1 MVSAAHNYL
10 LSVSEPIAHLTPSSR
25 SSSTV
30 LLDSDSDCYPGLQCM
45 KRDGGRLKSVFGCKS
60 EGESG
65 TDYCYD
71 PRDGPP
77 PTPKP
82 SRKPTYRPTKPPT
95 LPDAIFIGPTPSPS
109 TQRPSP
115 RPSTSSPIS
124 SSIPDSTFSP
134 SSSPVKIVYPITNTG
149 DSFDDGSRASEPT
162 PVPTVESF
170 LDDDEIWINFPA
182 FQLDLTVPR
191 DPDGMKSR
199 RDLHMETG
207 PAPGHRLLIDKT
219 EVQRIVGTL
228 LDSAFR
234 EEWESFRGLLIGARE
249 KGAVELTRAKVISYE
264 LSGSA
269 LFLRE
274 QDLQVPGMNAVRA
287 AMVDALDTNNL
298 LFELRRSRD
307 MELQGAQALS
317 LMWADG
323 SEFVRP
329 ASLVD
334 EGSSDGSGQNRG
346 VGVAAGLAAFVGVV
360 ALGGMLG
367 VYCLRRGR
375 GIFNNQDASSFDRDV
390 GQEEGEGI
398 DGEGETPRIGAKRRE
413 VAASLPPIVK
423 SYTLPLGT
431 YSDEEAAPNFD
442 GSDLDGSDSQ
452 WTVERVGNASLP
464 EPVVAVPINETTAG
478 SSSLLENVHAASI
491 LELDAGDGASRG
503 DFSRLWANSNAPPP
517 EGREGWM
524 ERNETM
530 PTETV
535 GDGASQASS
544 SYHGSSI
551 TSGTF
556 SQRSVSLRGFSTQA
570 STQLSEIAESP
581 SSNQR
586 HAAAAAAT
594 VGLAPDETLA
604 LSECLP
610 KIK

>member
-1 MVSAAHNYL
+1 MLIIFFLH
-10 LSVSEPIAHLTPSSR
+10 SEPNAHMHTLTPFAR
-25 SSSTV
+25 SYCTIYFA
-30 LLDSDSDCYPGLQCM
+30 DSDSDCYPGLRCM
-45 KRDGGRLKSVFGCKS
+45 KRDGGRLKSVYGCKS

-191 DPDGMKSR
+191 DPDGMRSR
-199 RDLHMETG
+199 RDLHMATG

-228 LDSAFR
+228 LDSGFR

-249 KGAVELTRAKVISYE
+249 KGTVELTRAKVVSYE

-269 LFLRE
+269 LFLRDE
-274 QDLQVPGMNAVRA
+274 GMQVPGVNAVRD
-287 AMVDALDTNNL
+287 AMVDALDTDDL
-298 LFELRRSRD
+298 LFEVRQSRD
-307 MELQGAQALS
+307 MVLQGAQALS
-317 LMWADG
+317 LTWADD

-334 EGSSDGSGQNRG
+334 ESTSDGSGRNRG

-360 ALGGMLG
+360 AVGGVLG

-375 GIFNNQDASSFDRDV
+375 GIFNNQDASSFDRGV
-390 GQEEGEGI
+390 GQEEEEVEV
-398 DGEGETPRIGAKRRE
+398 EGETPRIGAKRRE

-423 SYTLPLGT
+423 SYTIPLGT

-442 GSDLDGSDSQ
+442 GSDVDGSDSQ
-452 WTVERVGNASLP
+452 WTVERVGNAGLP

-478 SSSLLENVHAASI
+478 SSSLLGKVHAASV
-491 LELDAGDGASRG
+491 LQLDTGDGASRG
-503 DFSRLWANSNAPPP
+503 DFSNVWGRTAPPP
-517 EGREGWM
+517 GGREDWM
-524 ERNETM
+524 ERSEMM

-581 SSNQR
+581 SSDQR
-586 HAAAAAAT
+586 HAAAA
-594 VGLAPDETLA
+594 VGLAPGETLA

-610 KIK
+610 RMK